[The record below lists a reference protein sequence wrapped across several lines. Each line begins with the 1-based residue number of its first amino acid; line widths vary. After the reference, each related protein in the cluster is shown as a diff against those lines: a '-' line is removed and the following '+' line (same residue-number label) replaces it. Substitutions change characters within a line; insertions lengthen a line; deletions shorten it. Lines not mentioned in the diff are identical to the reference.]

1 MQRGEVLVHKNI
13 GFRLV
18 LVRAALCFSWI
29 ACLSEERFPNHT
41 NQTIETIGKPK

>member
-1 MQRGEVLVHKNI
+1 MQRGEVLVRKNI

-18 LVRAALCFSWI
+18 LVRAGFSWI

-41 NQTIETIGKPK
+41 NQTIETIGKP